1 MLTFPPSITRAV
13 FRTVLLCLPLLWV
26 CPDPASAN
34 TVIVWNANAARAA
47 LAACIAPG
55 DDPLHEG
62 RMYAMMH
69 VAIHDALNAIQRR
82 SRPYAFNAI
91 APAGASAD
99 AAIAAAARDVL
110 VAAIAEVPAPF
121 PQACR
126 DAGIASA
133 EADYAAALSLIP
145 PGPART
151 AGIALGQAS
160 AAAILARRVGDGS
173 DTPLQD
179 FDFPQGTAPGEW
191 RFTDNAPFAFAPGWG
206 DVRPFVLQQAHQFWP
221 AAPYPVTSHPYT
233 LDFEEVKR
241 LGGDGVTTP
250 SDRTPDQTQA
260 GLFWLESS
268 PLMWNRIA
276 RVVAD
281 SRGLDEWQAARLFGL
296 LNMAMADGY
305 VASWRVK
312 YDVLFWRPVTAIRT
326 ADTDG
331 NRNTTADPTWTPLQP
346 TYPIPDHDS
355 GHSVE
360 GGAAAEVLKR
370 FFGTDAISFATCSFT
385 LPIGSRCVDAVPV
398 TRSFDT
404 FTEAAEENGLSRI
417 LVGIHFRRATDEGTQ
432 HGRKISARAV
442 RLYLR
447 PVRDK

>member
-1 MLTFPPSITRAV
+1 MPTSPSS
-13 FRTVLLCLPLLWV
+13 LLCAAARTTLLVLSLVWL

-34 TVIVWNANAARAA
+34 AVNGWNASAGRAA

-55 DDPLHEG
+55 DDPLHES

-82 SRPYAFNAI
+82 SRPYAYNAI

-145 PGPART
+145 AGPART

-206 DVRPFVLQQAHQFWP
+206 DVRPFVLQHANQFRP
-221 AAPYPVTSHPYT
+221 SAPYPVTSHPYT

-276 RVVAD
+276 RGVAD

-370 FFGTDAISFATCSFT
+370 FFGTDDISFANCSFT
-385 LPIGSRCVDAVPV
+385 LPIGSRCIDAVPV

-432 HGRKISARAV
+432 HGRKIAARAV
-442 RLYLR
+442 RLFLR
-447 PVRDK
+447 PVR